1 MNEQRLL
8 LVDGMALLFRAF
20 FATAVRKQFM
30 INSKGVPTNA
40 VQGLLRHFLSALETS
55 QPSHVAVCWD
65 MGSKT
70 FRNDI
75 FQDYKSN
82 RQAPPQELL
91 PQFDMAKEVMAA
103 FDIPNI
109 GLQGYEADDC
119 IGTICEQMKNEIDI
133 TVLTGDR
140 DLLQILD
147 DQVNVWIMQK
157 GIGNYSK
164 YTKSNFIDT
173 FQLDPKQLVDVKALM
188 GDASD
193 GYPGVKGIGE
203 KTATKLIQEHQD
215 IETLLQNLSALTPG
229 QRKKIE
235 QDIEMMHLSRELAK
249 IHCEVPVT
257 ISLHEADWSGIPD
270 TAFEFVQEHELN
282 IVSRQLK
289 LMEKRAFENP
299 FAEWEISH

>member
-1 MNEQRLL
+1 MNKNRLL

-40 VQGLLRHFLSALETS
+40 VQGFLRHFLSALETS

-75 FQDYKSN
+75 FKDYKSN
-82 RQAPPQELL
+82 REAPPLELV
-91 PQFDMAKEVMAA
+91 PQFDLAKEVTSA
-103 FDIPNI
+103 FAIPNVGI
-109 GLQGYEADDC
+109 PGYEADDC
-119 IGTICEQMKNEIDI
+119 IGTICEQVKKEMEI

-147 DQVNVWIMQK
+147 DQVHVWIMQK
-157 GIGNYSK
+157 GIGNYAK
-164 YTKSNFIDT
+164 YTKSIFMDSY
-173 FQLDPKQLVDVKALM
+173 QMYPKQLVDVKALM

-203 KTATKLIQEHQD
+203 KTATKLIQEHGD
-215 IETLLQNLSALTPG
+215 IETMLANLSSLTPA

-235 QDIEMMHLSRELAK
+235 QDKEMMHLSRELAK

-257 ISLHEADWSGIPD
+257 MELHEADWSGVPQ
-270 TAFEFVQEHELN
+270 TALDFVQEYELN
-282 IVSRQLK
+282 SVRRHLHQF
-289 LMEKRAFENP
+289 EKETIENP
-299 FAEWEISH
+299 FAEEMSR